1 MLFFHSP
8 YIAFGDDAI
17 SYLEM
22 IHGRRALIVTD
33 EVVHKLG
40 FAENVRRRLAAA
52 GIESRVFDQVEAEPC
67 VETVYA
73 CAAILNEFRPDWIV
87 GLGGGS
93 CMDVAKAAWFV
104 YERPD
109 VELEAVNALQEFGLR
124 AKARLITIPTTSGS
138 GSEVSQAAIIKDNQ
152 SRRKLELGTYEFIAD
167 ITIVDPQFS
176 AHMPRQ
182 LTADTGIDVLAH
194 AVDVYNHTWQND
206 FCDGLCLQAVRTVF
220 GYLPRAVEQ
229 GAEDMEARQKMANA
243 ATIAG
248 LAFGNTNISLAHAMS
263 HAAGAIWQV
272 PHGRLTGLLL
282 PGTIEYVTN
291 GGFGRYLDLARL
303 VGLCG
308 EDEAEAGTVFAAA
321 IRNLLRRLGLPT
333 SLQEAGIAPD
343 SFAAELQ
350 ALCERAE
357 MDLGYGFARR
367 VPDPHDLALLFEY
380 AYQGKP
386 VDF

>member
-1 MLFFHSP
+1 MLFFRSP
-8 YIAFGDDAI
+8 LIAFGDDAA

-22 IHGRRALIVTD
+22 IHGRRAVIVTD
-33 EVVHKLG
+33 EVIQRLG
-40 FAENVRRRLAAA
+40 FVENVRQRLNVA
-52 GIESRVFDQVEAEPC
+52 GIECAVFDQVEAEPSID
-67 VETVYA
+67 TVYA
-73 CAAILNEFRPDWIV
+73 CAAVMNEFEPDWVV

-109 VELEAVNALQEFGLR
+109 VDLEAVNPLQEFGLR

-138 GSEVSQAAIIKDNQ
+138 GSEVSQAAIIKDPKT
-152 SRRKLELGTYEFIAD
+152 RRKLEVGTFEFIAD
-167 ITIVDPQFS
+167 ITIIDPHFS

-194 AVDVYNHTWQND
+194 AVDVYNHTWRND

-220 GYLPRAVEQ
+220 DYLPQAVER

-263 HAAGAIWQV
+263 HAAGAIWPV

-282 PGTIEYVTN
+282 PGTVEFAAN
-291 GGFGRYLDLARL
+291 GGEGRYLDLARL
-303 VGLCG
+303 VGLCAD
-308 EDEAEAGTVFAAA
+308 DEAQAGAIFAAA
-321 IRNLLRRLGLPT
+321 IRDLLRRVGQPT
-333 SLQEAGIAPD
+333 SLKEAGISRVAFSAD
-343 SFAAELQ
+343 LEAV
-350 ALCERAE
+350 CDRAE
-357 MDLGYGFARR
+357 MDLGYSFARR
-367 VPDPHDLALLFEY
+367 LPDPQDLARLFEY